1 MAAVMF
7 MGFVSG
13 LPLALT
19 SSTLQAW
26 MVTEGVDLAVI
37 GLFSFVG
44 MPYAFKFLWSPL
56 MDRYAP
62 PALSFLGRRR
72 GWMLATQILLVAS
85 ISAMAFSSPSQSPSL
100 LALLA
105 MMLAFASASQD
116 IVIDAY
122 RVEILEKNELGAG
135 AGVAIMG
142 YRVAMLFSG
151 AFALFLADHISWR
164 AVYLIMAATMAI
176 GAAITFFAPKP
187 LNELPPPQSLKE
199 AVVEPFKEYF
209 SRVGA
214 IEMLIFMII
223 YKLDVAL
230 TLAMNTPFFLNL
242 GFTKTDIAAVT
253 KLFGMIAVIG
263 GTLIG
268 GALMVRM
275 TMKSALLWFGLAQAL
290 SGLTFTALAHYG
302 KNYSLMV
309 AVVFTENFCSGLGN
323 AAFTAF
329 MMSLT
334 NKKFTAT
341 QYALL
346 GSFMALSRYMA
357 GAPSGFLA
365 KSLDWEGY
373 FILCTLIGIP
383 GLLMVIFRYDKWTA
397 AANHSK
403 S

>member
-1 MAAVMF
+1 